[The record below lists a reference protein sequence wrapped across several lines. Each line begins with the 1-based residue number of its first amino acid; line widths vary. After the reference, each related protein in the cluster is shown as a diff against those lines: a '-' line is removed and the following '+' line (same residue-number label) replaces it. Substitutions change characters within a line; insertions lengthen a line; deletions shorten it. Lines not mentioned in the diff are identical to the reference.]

1 MITVYTRR
9 EEKSIGKTSYEVRK
23 RYEDKTYKM
32 IAARVPIDLAERFRL
47 VTNKRGDSQAKIIK
61 DAIENYLKETGK
73 E

>member
-1 MITVYTRR
+1 M
-9 EEKSIGKTSYEVRK
+9 SIGKTSYEVRK

-47 VTNKRGDSQAKIIK
+47 VTNERGDSQAKIIK
-61 DAIENYLKETGK
+61 DAIENYLKEAEK